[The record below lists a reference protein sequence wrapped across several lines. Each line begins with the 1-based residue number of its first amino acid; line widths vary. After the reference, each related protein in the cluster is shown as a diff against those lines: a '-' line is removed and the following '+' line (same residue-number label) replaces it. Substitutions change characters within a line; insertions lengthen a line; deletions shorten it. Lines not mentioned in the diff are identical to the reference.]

1 MQSPEKILHQ
11 QICKYLDYQYP
22 ELIYTSDMSGMRV
35 SIGLRVEMQK
45 KRCKGY
51 CILDLLILHPSNGYH
66 GLLIELKIDRPFK
79 KDGTLKKSDHLTEQQ
94 KTISRLNELGYFAT
108 FGVGF
113 DDCKNIIDKYLKNE
127 N

>member
-1 MQSPEKILHQ
+1 
-11 QICKYLDYQYP
+11 
-22 ELIYTSDMSGMRV
+22 MSGMRV

-113 DDCKNIIDKYLKNE
+113 DDCKNIIDKYLKHE